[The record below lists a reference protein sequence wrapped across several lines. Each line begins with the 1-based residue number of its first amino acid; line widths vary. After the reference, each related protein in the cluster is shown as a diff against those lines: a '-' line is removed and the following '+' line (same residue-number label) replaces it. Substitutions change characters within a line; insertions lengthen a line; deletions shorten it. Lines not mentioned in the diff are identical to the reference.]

1 MMNEAGAAQGGTQ
14 GGVQGEAQEAAQ
26 GVKPASESGG
36 ARAMTMRVV
45 LADDHPALILG
56 MRTVLEA
63 NGRTHVTGEA
73 HTPEALLDTLRRV
86 ECDVLVMDY
95 SMPDEAERGG
105 RDGVYLLRTVRGRYP
120 TLPIVVFTML
130 RGAGLVDLVIGAGAN
145 GVLCKRDPIEQLP
158 GMLGLVMAG
167 HTLVHPASAQC
178 LRAGWSAAVG
188 EDAMGS
194 PRRPSLRRLSPRETE
209 VVRLLIAGRSL
220 REVAACLNRSA
231 KTISNQK
238 RSAMHKLGLRNDID
252 LARFAIDA
260 GLAGW

>member
-1 MMNEAGAAQGGTQ
+1 
-14 GGVQGEAQEAAQ
+14 
-26 GVKPASESGG
+26 
-36 ARAMTMRVV
+36 MTLRVV

-63 NGRTHVTGEA
+63 GGKTHVTGEA
-73 HTPEALLDTLRRV
+73 HTPEALLDMLHRV

-95 SMPDEAERGG
+95 SMPDEEERGG
-105 RDGVYLLRTVRGRYP
+105 RDGLCLLRTVRGRYP

-130 RGAGLVDLVIGAGAN
+130 RGAGLVDLMIGAGAN

-158 GMLGLVMAG
+158 GMLELVAAG
-167 HTLVHPASAQC
+167 HTLVHPAPAHC
-178 LRAGWSAAVG
+178 MRAGRPGAP
-188 EDAMGS
+188 EDEPRHS
-194 PRRPSLRRLSPRETE
+194 PRHPSLRWLSPREIE
-209 VVRLLIAGRSL
+209 VIRLLVAGRSL

-231 KTISNQK
+231 KTISHQK

-260 GLAGW
+260 GLAAR

>member
-1 MMNEAGAAQGGTQ
+1 MKNEAGAAQGLAQ
-14 GGVQGEAQEAAQ
+14 ESAQEA
-26 GVKPASESGG
+26 GHASGFGG
-36 ARAMTMRVV
+36 TARAMTLRVV

-63 NGRTHVTGEA
+63 GGKTHVTGEA

-95 SMPDEAERGG
+95 SMPDEEERGG
-105 RDGVYLLRTVRGRYP
+105 RDGLCLLRTVRGRYP
-120 TLPIVVFTML
+120 ALPIVVFTML
-130 RGAGLVDLVIGAGAN
+130 RGTGLADLVMGAGAN

-158 GMLGLVMAG
+158 GMLGLVVAG
-167 HTLVHPASAQC
+167 HTLVHPMPMERM
-178 LRAGWSAAVG
+178 RADRSDAAG
-188 EDAMGS
+188 GAAWQS
-194 PRRPSLRRLSPRETE
+194 PRRPSLLRLSPRETE
-209 VVRLLIAGRSL
+209 VIRLLVAGRSQ

-231 KTISNQK
+231 KTISHQK

-260 GLAGW
+260 GLAAR

>member
-1 MMNEAGAAQGGTQ
+1 
-14 GGVQGEAQEAAQ
+14 
-26 GVKPASESGG
+26 
-36 ARAMTMRVV
+36 MTLRVV

-63 NGRTHVTGEA
+63 GGKVRVTGEA

-95 SMPDEAERGG
+95 SMPDAEERSG
-105 RDGVYLLRTVRGRYP
+105 RDGLCLLRTVRGRYP

-130 RGAGLVDLVIGAGAN
+130 RGAVLVDLVIGAGAN

-158 GMLGLVMAG
+158 GMLSLVAAG
-167 HTLVHPASAQC
+167 HTLVHPASAHC
-178 LRAGWSAAVG
+178 MRAGRPGAP
-188 EDAMGS
+188 EDEPRQS
-194 PRRPSLRRLSPRETE
+194 PRRPSLLRLSPREME
-209 VVRLLIAGRSL
+209 VVRLLAAGRTQ

-231 KTISNQK
+231 KTISHQK

-260 GLAGW
+260 GLAAR